1 MQLSTSLAEET
12 TMTTN
17 RSQSSPASRQAGFTL
32 IELLIVIAIIGVVAS
47 IAIPSLSSARASA
60 NEASAIGSTRAA
72 SSAQTAYS
80 FSCGGGMYAPSAIQL
95 AQGGYVGADFVLPVK
110 RGFAFSMG
118 VGDLGMLGPTDC
130 NGDPTVTDWYY
141 SATPTSPDLG
151 RRGFAINETNGI
163 WVDTAGVAPM
173 EPFVEG
179 GTIAPMR

>member
-1 MQLSTSLAEET
+1 MRR
-12 TMTTN
+12 MHRN
-17 RSQSSPASRQAGFTL
+17 DGFTL
-32 IELLIVIAIIGVVAS
+32 IELLIVVAIIGI
-47 IAIPSLSSARASA
+47 IAAIAVPGLMRARISG
-60 NEASAIGSTRAA
+60 NEASAVGSTRSL